1 MSRVWCKCLHLS
13 NGSTLNDKLAK
24 TGNVIDKMIETYGS
38 DPKQLI
44 ERSYLLTLGRLP
56 SGAESDSL
64 LKEYQAA
71 AESDRR
77 TLVEDLYWGLMS
89 SREFLFITRLPVA

>member
-1 MSRVWCKCLHLS
+1 MLHLS

-24 TGNVIDKMIETYGS
+24 SGNVIDKMIETCGS

-56 SGAESDSL
+56 SSAESDSL

-71 AESDRR
+71 AESERR
-77 TLVEDLYWGLMS
+77 TVVEDLYWGLMS
-89 SREFLFITRLPVA
+89 SREFLFNH